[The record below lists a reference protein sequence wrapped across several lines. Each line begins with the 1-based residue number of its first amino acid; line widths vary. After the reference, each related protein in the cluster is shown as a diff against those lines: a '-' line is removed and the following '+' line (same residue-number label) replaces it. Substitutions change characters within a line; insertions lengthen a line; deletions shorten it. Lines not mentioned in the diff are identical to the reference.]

1 MYPLYSLQGGTV
13 DIHDYVFW
21 CGDLNYRVDL
31 PTTAAKDYIS
41 HARWDKLNKQ
51 DQLFKQKRAKKVRIV
66 FGIFVL
72 PIRRYHG

>member
-1 MYPLYSLQGGTV
+1 MVPTSVHVPTSPLQGGTV

-31 PTTAAKDYIS
+31 PTAAAKDYIS

-51 DQLFKQKRAKKVRIV
+51 DQLVKQKRAKKVRE
-66 FGIFVL
+66 
-72 PIRRYHG
+72 HTMD